1 MNNRAAVTTT
11 KPNSG
16 NNQLTLG
23 RLTLDF
29 LDTAWRIAVP
39 VALLAVAGIFADK
52 ALGSAPWLTLLGM
65 VLGFATSAL
74 LVKKQI
80 SGVKLRGGA
89 K

>member
-1 MNNRAAVTTT
+1 MKKAAAITTT
-11 KPNSG
+11 QNTSG
-16 NNQLTLG
+16 NDALTLG

-52 ALGSAPWLTLLGM
+52 ALNSAPWLTLLGM
-65 VLGFATSAL
+65 VLGFVAAGL
-74 LVKKQI
+74 LIKKQI
-80 SGVKLRGGA
+80 AAVKLRGGA

>member
-16 NNQLTLG
+16 NNPLTLG

-39 VALLAVAGIFADK
+39 VALLALAGIFADK
-52 ALGSAPWLTLLGM
+52 AVGSAPWLTLLGM
-65 VLGFATSAL
+65 VLGFVVAASL
-74 LVKKQI
+74 IKKQLSVI
-80 SGVKLRGGA
+80 KLRGDT